1 MSFRRRNYLA
11 AFIVSLTFFYLSAVH
26 LDAAVLA
33 DTTQQDSEQV
43 NPDIFKNVDVK
54 IIYPWKANEPDLYK
68 DVKCQIVQQ
77 AKQIKELKIFRKT
90 STDCIEIKKGLVKFE
105 ILDHATGKLIKRGP

>member
-54 IIYPWKANEPDLYK
+54 
-68 DVKCQIVQQ
+68 CQIVQQ

-90 STDCIEIKKGLVKFE
+90 GTDCIEIKKGLVKFE